1 MIQVAEWYH
10 NKSPIEKQIKT
21 MMEIMHYIKDQTKSL
36 SEIYWTVENNTI
48 GEAALV
54 VIRDTGEE
62 SFPGDFL
69 HEPKRIQGKKGRKGY
84 HTTHKNKM
92 EACIQLKRL
101 IESDKLKLQS
111 KALISE
117 LKSFVSSGNSFK
129 AKPGATD
136 DLVMA
141 LIIAIR
147 MTEYI
152 SAFEDDV
159 YNAVN
164 SSLSVNPLDGD
175 GLDDSD
181 QPLPIGIL

>member
-1 MIQVAEWYH
+1 M
-10 NKSPIEKQIKT
+10 
-21 MMEIMHYIKDQTKSL
+21 
-36 SEIYWTVENNTI
+36 ENNTI

-62 SFPGDFL
+62 TFPGDFL

-92 EACIQLKRL
+92 EACLQLKRL
-101 IESDKLKLQS
+101 IESDKIHLKS

-117 LKSFVSSGNSFK
+117 LKNFVSSGHSFK
-129 AKPGATD
+129 AKPGASD

-152 SAFEDDV
+152 SNFEDDV
-159 YNAVN
+159 FNAVN
-164 SSLSVNPLDGD
+164 SGLSVDPNDPGTF
-175 GLDDSD
+175 DDSD
-181 QPLPIGIL
+181 APMPISLL